1 MICAPTPVFISHFT
15 CGGAEPIRQELSQL
29 LWAGDC
35 HLKPQPPASI
45 ISTVLTQSLNLPI
58 QKAQI
63 GLVLIDIH
71 HTHKACTCNTHYT
84 THMLHV
90 CILCVLHVWTYFI
103 CTYNPGHQQA
113 GHWLFQSSTLL
124 IWLCI
129 DEPCL
134 PQWTDGIRFW
144 EAIPNSLSYQH
155 SIPPLGVRRAAD

>member
-1 MICAPTPVFISHFT
+1 MVVLSPSDKSSPSHHRVVVWVAVSRRLSPEATASSFHHQHSVDPV
-15 CGGAEPIRQELSQL
+15 
-29 LWAGDC
+29 
-35 HLKPQPPASI
+35 PQI
-45 ISTVLTQSLNLPI
+45 PI

-71 HTHKACTCNTHYT
+71 HTKHVHVTHYT
-84 THMLHV
+84 THMLHA